1 VLHRAEREG
10 KTSALNRAVA
20 EATGDILMFS
30 DANTMYPA
38 GCVRSLMRNFAD
50 SEVGGVSGRKLVLED
65 SEREASSGETA
76 YWSYEASLKAAESL
90 CGSIV
95 TADGEIFAMRRSLFA
110 PMPLSIVHDD
120 MYLSLTIVAAGRR
133 LVYEKDA
140 CSSEFASRTL
150 VDEFHLKAR
159 YASAGFQILRAFRSM
174 LLPPRS
180 WFAVE
185 FLSHKLL
192 RWLVPFFLLGSLAA
206 SGLAGSLFFRVVFW
220 AQLAFYAA
228 ALAGWFT
235 RRLAAGIL
243 YFPVYFSAMNAAA
256 LYGFFRFVTT
266 GQSTLWRKA
275 DR

>member
-1 VLHRAEREG
+1 
-10 KTSALNRAVA
+10 
-20 EATGDILMFS
+20 M
-30 DANTMYPA
+30 
-38 GCVRSLMRNFAD
+38 
-50 SEVGGVSGRKLVLED
+50 
-65 SEREASSGETA
+65 
-76 YWSYEASLKAAESL
+76 
-90 CGSIV
+90 
-95 TADGEIFAMRRSLFA
+95 
-110 PMPLSIVHDD
+110 
-120 MYLSLTIVAAGRR
+120 
-133 LVYEKDA
+133 
-140 CSSEFASRTL
+140 
-150 VDEFHLKAR
+150 
-159 YASAGFQILRAFRSM
+159 
-174 LLPPRS
+174 
-180 WFAVE
+180 E

-206 SGLAGSLFFRVVFW
+206 SGLAGSLFYRVLFW